1 MDPKL
6 RQVQKNSGFANRVLT
21 NNFRIRIRITLFSNI
36 VERLFLSCF
45 GTTDSYPPG
54 ACLST
59 SGISTG
65 QLVSN
70 QWERSEY
77 ANRIDSGRVC
87 LFQSSKP
94 NKMTFGES
102 IKTCFSKYADFTGR
116 ASRSEYWWWF
126 LFVLLATVATS
137 IVSEKLS
144 ALFSLAVM
152 LPGLAVGARRL
163 HDIDKSGW
171 FQLLYLIP
179 VIGWIIV
186 VYWAVQEG
194 KEPNRF

>member
-1 MDPKL
+1 M
-6 RQVQKNSGFANRVLT
+6 
-21 NNFRIRIRITLFSNI
+21 
-36 VERLFLSCF
+36 
-45 GTTDSYPPG
+45 
-54 ACLST
+54 
-59 SGISTG
+59 G

-70 QWERSEY
+70 QWKRSEY
-77 ANRIDSGRVC
+77 ANRIDSGRVR
-87 LFQSSKP
+87 LVQTSKP
-94 NKMTFGES
+94 NKMTFVES

-126 LFVLLATVATS
+126 LFVLLATVATG